1 MLKTRVTEMLNIK
14 YPIIQGGM
22 QWLSRAELV
31 AAVSNAGG
39 LGIMTSAQFSSK
51 QELVD
56 EIRKAKQLTDKPF
69 GVNISLFPSI
79 APLPNDDFVD
89 AVIEEGVAA
98 IESSGFRA
106 PDEYVD
112 KLKKAGVT
120 LIHKVATV
128 RHAKKAESVGAD
140 MIGIVGF
147 ENGGALGMD
156 DVTTFILVPRAVD
169 ELKVPVIA
177 GGGIGD
183 GRGLVAALALGAEGV
198 VMGTAFLTT
207 TESNLHQNFKDW
219 IVNSQETDTVV
230 VMRSITNTHR
240 ALKNKVS
247 QQVVEME
254 QRSASLPELLEVIS
268 GQRALKAFEDGDIDG
283 GLGFGGQVV
292 GLLDKVVSTKELVE
306 SMVSQAEEI
315 MQKLNLQISKS

>member
-1 MLKTRVTEMLNIK
+1 MLKTRVTEILNIK
-14 YPIIQGGM
+14 YPVIQGGM

-39 LGIMTSAQFSSK
+39 LGVMTSAQFSSK
-51 QELVD
+51 QELID

-140 MIGIVGF
+140 IVSIVGF

-207 TESNLHQNFKDW
+207 KECNLHQNFKDW
-219 IVNSQETDTVV
+219 IVRSQETDTVV

-254 QRSASLPELLEVIS
+254 QRGASLPELLGVIG

-292 GLLDKVVSTKELVE
+292 GLMDKVVSASELLE
-306 SMVSQAEEI
+306 GMVSQAEEI
-315 MQKLNLQISKS
+315 MQKLNLQVHKS